1 MTTQYSI
8 AKARDRLP
16 SLVHQVEQ
24 GPAVELTRRGR
35 PVAVLLSIA
44 EYRSLRHDRPDF
56 LEAVQQFRGESDLEG
71 LRADETWEDVRDRAP
86 GREPSL

>member
-16 SLVHQVEQ
+16 ALVHQVEQ

-35 PVAVLLSIA
+35 PVAVLLSIT
-44 EYRSLRHDRPDF
+44 EYRNLRRDRPSF
-56 LEAVQQFRGESDLEG
+56 LEAVQQFRQETDLEG
-71 LRADETWEDVRDRAP
+71 LATEDPWSDVRDRSP
-86 GREPSL
+86 GRDPAL